1 MFIMGKTG
9 RVTTLD
15 GLVRE
20 GFSDELTF
28 EQEYIKI
35 FVSL

>member
-1 MFIMGKTG
+1 MFIIERTG
-9 RVTTLD
+9 RVTTFD

-28 EQEYIKI
+28 EQGYIKVFI
-35 FVSL
+35 SL